1 MHRTHGIRRCSISG
15 LSASLNEVLQVPRP
29 SPGLV
34 LGCCIDNRMGGEKE
48 VNRRLEETVQRG
60 QGGKSKVN
68 GKVKNNGC
76 GGLRAVLQNKH
87 PHKGLPH
94 PALDRPHRRHPEN
107 KEQQENKTHPSFL
120 RRFPGLL
127 VLGKGGGIGKESP
140 KSCSFC
146 FYSLL

>member
-34 LGCCIDNRMGGEKE
+34 LGWCIDNRMGGEKE
-48 VNRRLEETVQRG
+48 VKRRVEETVLRG

-76 GGLRAVLQNKH
+76 RGPRAVLQNKH
-87 PHKGLPH
+87 PH
-94 PALDRPHRRHPEN
+94 
-107 KEQQENKTHPSFL
+107 
-120 RRFPGLL
+120 
-127 VLGKGGGIGKESP
+127 
-140 KSCSFC
+140 
-146 FYSLL
+146 